1 MTTLK
6 LTLIALVLLT
16 GLYCDRIHKVQVY
29 QDNATKKCLETHTA
43 EQCKVL
49 PYPACDENGC
59 HK

>member
-6 LTLIALVLLT
+6 LTLIALVLLM
-16 GLYCDRIHKVQVY
+16 GCDRIHRVEVY

-43 EQCKVL
+43 EQCKPL

-59 HK
+59 HN